1 MKCTNCGTQN
11 PSEKKFCTNCGN
23 RLADPQ
29 VKADSRCECGAETP
43 PGKKFCVNC
52 GKPVTRAPDQAPVCG
67 GCGTVLVAGKRFC
80 TNCGKPVGDAG
91 VTASP
96 TAPAAGQVEL
106 ATNQPTLSVQLKN
119 DTVVWR
125 IQPGVVVENV
135 DAARAATLCLA
146 RRLVV
151 EPGTR
156 MLVYMDGVLEG
167 ELLSGAFN
175 LPTIKS
181 DQIPGYRPRTVKPS
195 ERNPNPAT
203 GGVLAVFDAVR
214 NGTRRVFNW
223 FRERVI
229 GVRESDL
236 SPERRQERS
245 AEQSRRGQ
253 DGGAVPL
260 QLIGDAV
267 RWERNL
273 NAVRGDSVVH
283 VILARCGSFR
293 LQFVFPGI
301 STAKKVSVDI
311 GMEIEVMVA
320 DLQGF
325 FERFVVDKG
334 VLTMDDLALELSP
347 FLKTRVA
354 ERLRTFM
361 PEDLDHSDQVHRA
374 LEGDITAELQR
385 TLPGIT
391 LKRVLSVTM
400 KHEEIERLNRLRQE
414 LVVARDG
421 LDLTRDQSDFQNL
434 IELEVTRSE
443 LMGLGTAEER
453 RRALREFHE
462 IVVATNDITI
472 DRKGNEVQR
481 SRLSLRGES
490 QSLERQRR
498 QMDAEFEGFLEK
510 LEMAR
515 RLEQARSVEEE
526 TVAMQEI
533 EQRGLLRDESREV
546 LQEQLTQRRSIR
558 GMQSGQELWAT
569 QEGFNVDREKTG
581 SINRQFLALMGID
594 HRYEQQQ
601 KQRDWDH
608 KFLSED
614 DARQFEADRDRLI
627 RKGELRGI
635 AQSQEL
641 GDVQHGGRLAESRR
655 EQTRLD
661 LVAEVGFEQL
671 YGDKEMI
678 KIREAAKRR
687 EVQNESRVSDAQ
699 TDATIARSGVDTA
712 AYSARVNLGIRAE
725 EQEIQINQQSRQ
737 LDLSERQDRL
747 KLEVAEAQRTGDH
760 KRILE
765 LMEMRRKLEQDER
778 DFAFK
783 MQDQQ
788 QSTTLKMREQEQATA
803 VELSRIETER
813 VRIEAEKFR
822 GMTAEQIM
830 MANPDVSAAAA
841 AAYAEANGNRAKIE
855 AQQEIILRERQ
866 MAEELQRRGDEDR
879 KAQSAQTESVLDRME
894 RMAKATLEA
903 STRMSETISNTA
915 VGVANASAG
924 NTQNQQAQQ
933 SQFNS
938 QILQSE
944 REKTQQA
951 LAQGQQYVTSV
962 KEITQTSFGAA
973 AHAATGVPT
982 PPSVVHTTRQRE
994 CPQCKEPVGDT
1005 DRFCGNC
1012 NHKMAP

>member
-1 MKCTNCGTQN
+1 
-11 PSEKKFCTNCGN
+11 
-23 RLADPQ
+23 
-29 VKADSRCECGAETP
+29 
-43 PGKKFCVNC
+43 
-52 GKPVTRAPDQAPVCG
+52 
-67 GCGTVLVAGKRFC
+67 
-80 TNCGKPVGDAG
+80 
-91 VTASP
+91 
-96 TAPAAGQVEL
+96 
-106 ATNQPTLSVQLKN
+106 
-119 DTVVWR
+119 
-125 IQPGVVVENV
+125 
-135 DAARAATLCLA
+135 
-146 RRLVV
+146 
-151 EPGTR
+151 
-156 MLVYMDGVLEG
+156 
-167 ELLSGAFN
+167 
-175 LPTIKS
+175 
-181 DQIPGYRPRTVKPS
+181 
-195 ERNPNPAT
+195 
-203 GGVLAVFDAVR
+203 
-214 NGTRRVFNW
+214 
-223 FRERVI
+223 
-229 GVRESDL
+229 
-236 SPERRQERS
+236 
-245 AEQSRRGQ
+245 
-253 DGGAVPL
+253 
-260 QLIGDAV
+260 
-267 RWERNL
+267 
-273 NAVRGDSVVH
+273 
-283 VILARCGSFR
+283 
-293 LQFVFPGI
+293 
-301 STAKKVSVDI
+301 
-311 GMEIEVMVA
+311 
-320 DLQGF
+320 
-325 FERFVVDKG
+325 
-334 VLTMDDLALELSP
+334 MDDLALELSP

-481 SRLSLRGES
+481 SRLSVRGES

-569 QEGFNVDREKTG
+569 QEGFNEDREKTG

-803 VELSRIETER
+803 VELSKIETER

>member
-1 MKCTNCGTQN
+1 
-11 PSEKKFCTNCGN
+11 
-23 RLADPQ
+23 
-29 VKADSRCECGAETP
+29 
-43 PGKKFCVNC
+43 
-52 GKPVTRAPDQAPVCG
+52 
-67 GCGTVLVAGKRFC
+67 
-80 TNCGKPVGDAG
+80 
-91 VTASP
+91 
-96 TAPAAGQVEL
+96 
-106 ATNQPTLSVQLKN
+106 
-119 DTVVWR
+119 
-125 IQPGVVVENV
+125 
-135 DAARAATLCLA
+135 
-146 RRLVV
+146 
-151 EPGTR
+151 
-156 MLVYMDGVLEG
+156 
-167 ELLSGAFN
+167 
-175 LPTIKS
+175 
-181 DQIPGYRPRTVKPS
+181 
-195 ERNPNPAT
+195 
-203 GGVLAVFDAVR
+203 
-214 NGTRRVFNW
+214 
-223 FRERVI
+223 
-229 GVRESDL
+229 
-236 SPERRQERS
+236 
-245 AEQSRRGQ
+245 
-253 DGGAVPL
+253 
-260 QLIGDAV
+260 
-267 RWERNL
+267 
-273 NAVRGDSVVH
+273 
-283 VILARCGSFR
+283 
-293 LQFVFPGI
+293 
-301 STAKKVSVDI
+301 
-311 GMEIEVMVA
+311 
-320 DLQGF
+320 
-325 FERFVVDKG
+325 
-334 VLTMDDLALELSP
+334 
-347 FLKTRVA
+347 
-354 ERLRTFM
+354 
-361 PEDLDHSDQVHRA
+361 
-374 LEGDITAELQR
+374 
-385 TLPGIT
+385 
-391 LKRVLSVTM
+391 
-400 KHEEIERLNRLRQE
+400 
-414 LVVARDG
+414 
-421 LDLTRDQSDFQNL
+421 
-434 IELEVTRSE
+434 
-443 LMGLGTAEER
+443 MGLGTAEER

-481 SRLSLRGES
+481 SRLSVRGES

-569 QEGFNVDREKTG
+569 QEGFNEDREKTG

-803 VELSRIETER
+803 VELSKIETER